1 MLDYMLERAEELY
14 EWASK
19 QVTRDDLMYTRDAD
33 CGVYDPSRGV
43 AYHFRS
49 DGLPFAPYVSP
60 LYCDG

>member
-1 MLDYMLERAEELY
+1 MLERAEELY